1 MPTRGVRNEKL
12 AARKCKL
19 ATCCGWE
26 KNYLSISRSKIGRGN
41 WFFLIS
47 KFDFVWLWIIDVG
60 FFESL
65 TVIRD
70 NWFWISLS
78 LLYSDFLLFFFT
90 SLNFD
95 FSFSLTLY
103 KTWNEHW
110 KLIATMIYIVYKSW
124 KISIIYTIISPSL
137 KATKLF
143 RIEAKNNFV
152 SSESRRD
159 LCTIAWTIQSASIL
173 SDTRYDSTFERLP

>member
-1 MPTRGVRNEKL
+1 MQTCNLLWLREKL
-12 AARKCKL
+12 FIDLSFENWTRKLILLNFEIRFCL
-19 ATCCGWE
+19 TLD
-26 KNYLSISRSKIGRGN
+26 YRR
-41 WFFLIS
+41 WFFRVTHSYSGQLILNFS
-47 KFDFVWLWIIDVG
+47 LVIIFR
-60 FFESL
+60 FFA
-65 TVIRD
+65 
-70 NWFWISLS
+70 F
-78 LLYSDFLLFFFT
+78 FFFT

-95 FSFSLTLY
+95 FFFSLTLY

-137 KATKLF
+137 NATKLF

>member
-1 MPTRGVRNEKL
+1 MQTCNLLWLREKL
-12 AARKCKL
+12 FIDLSFENWTRKLILLNFEIRFCL
-19 ATCCGWE
+19 TLD
-26 KNYLSISRSKIGRGN
+26 YRR
-41 WFFLIS
+41 WFFRVTHSYSGQLVLNFS
-47 KFDFVWLWIIDVG
+47 LVIIFR
-60 FFESL
+60 FFA
-65 TVIRD
+65 
-70 NWFWISLS
+70 F
-78 LLYSDFLLFFFT
+78 FFFT

-137 KATKLF
+137 NATKLF

>member
-47 KFDFVWLWIIDVG
+47 ILDYRRWFFRVTHNYSGQLVLNFSLVIIFR
-60 FFESL
+60 FFA
-65 TVIRD
+65 
-70 NWFWISLS
+70 F
-78 LLYSDFLLFFFT
+78 FFFT

-137 KATKLF
+137 NATKLF

>member
-26 KNYLSISRSKIGRGN
+26 KNYLSALSFENSTRK
-41 WFFLIS
+41 LILLN
-47 KFDFVWLWIIDVG
+47 FDFGLSTLVFSSHSQLFGTIG
-60 FFESL
+60 FEF
-65 TVIRD
+65 
-70 NWFWISLS
+70 LS
-78 LLYSDFLLFFFT
+78 RYYIQIFCFFFT

-137 KATKLF
+137 NATKLF

>member
-26 KNYLSISRSKIGRGN
+26 KNYLSISRSKIRRGN

-47 KFDFVWLWIIDVG
+47 ILDYRRWFFRVTHNYSGQLVLNFSLVIIFR
-60 FFESL
+60 FFA
-65 TVIRD
+65 
-70 NWFWISLS
+70 F
-78 LLYSDFLLFFFT
+78 FFFT

-137 KATKLF
+137 NATKLF

>member
-26 KNYLSISRSKIGRGN
+26 KNYLSISRSKIRRGN

-47 KFDFVWLWIIDVG
+47 ILDYRRWFFRVTHSYSGQLVLNFSLVIIFR
-60 FFESL
+60 FFA
-65 TVIRD
+65 
-70 NWFWISLS
+70 F
-78 LLYSDFLLFFFT
+78 FFFT

-137 KATKLF
+137 NATKLF

>member
-26 KNYLSISRSKIGRGN
+26 KNYLSISRSKIRRGN

-47 KFDFVWLWIIDVG
+47 ILDYRRWFFRVTHSYSGQLILNFSLVIIFR
-60 FFESL
+60 FFA
-65 TVIRD
+65 
-70 NWFWISLS
+70 F
-78 LLYSDFLLFFFT
+78 FFFT

-95 FSFSLTLY
+95 FFFSLTLY

-137 KATKLF
+137 NATKLF